1 MKKEDIKDAAAIA
14 ASAVIGSE
22 IVEAIIEDDVVVDP
36 VPCVYGPPPEYE
48 EEYQTNDILDND
60 NGEDYDWMSGG
71 TTEIDDQGCVYGPPP
86 EIAY

>member
-22 IVEAIIEDDVVVDP
+22 IVEAIIEDDVVVDT

-48 EEYQTNDILDND
+48 EEYQTNDILD